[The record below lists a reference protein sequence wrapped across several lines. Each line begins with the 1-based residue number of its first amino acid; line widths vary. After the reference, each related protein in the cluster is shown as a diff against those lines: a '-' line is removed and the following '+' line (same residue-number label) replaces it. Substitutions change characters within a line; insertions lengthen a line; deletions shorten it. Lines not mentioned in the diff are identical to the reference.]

1 MKNILDRMPLSK
13 KVAERLDVTEL
24 DGYPTIEIVNS
35 TYTQD
40 EKLALMDKIET
51 EMGNAD
57 LKRSMMLVSYSCGI
71 KASV

>member
-13 KVAERLDVTEL
+13 KVAERLDVIEL
-24 DGYPTIEIVNS
+24 DGYPSIEVVNS

-40 EKLALMDKIET
+40 EKLAIMDKIEA
-51 EMGNAD
+51 EMEDAD
-57 LKRSMMLVSYSCGI
+57 LKRSMMLVAYSCRI